1 MRASNIL
8 LSKICYKNIVNNIYC
23 SKYMVY
29 ISVFFNVIIK
39 KKTYY
44 TCTIHVLFFSSFPYF
59 YAKFFEHIFLK
70 ISNNTAIYLL
80 YQTHIVFY

>member
-39 KKTYY
+39 KKNVLYLYY
-44 TCTIHVLFFSSFPYF
+44 TRTVFFIVSVFLCQ
-59 YAKFFEHIFLK
+59 IF
-70 ISNNTAIYLL
+70 
-80 YQTHIVFY
+80 

>member
-39 KKTYY
+39 KKRIILVLYTY
-44 TCTIHVLFFSSFPYF
+44 CFFHRFRIFMPNF
-59 YAKFFEHIFLK
+59 LNIFF
-70 ISNNTAIYLL
+70 
-80 YQTHIVFY
+80 